1 MPLKIFGKQ
10 IEKNFTKNYHKHQS
24 AFTKSLFI
32 YDNILVAFESLHF
45 IQKHTG
51 NDDFMVIKLD
61 MSKTYDMVEWPYL
74 EAMMRT
80 MGFTKD

>member
-1 MPLKIFGKQ
+1 M
-10 IEKNFTKNYHKHQS
+10 
-24 AFTKSLFI
+24 
-32 YDNILVAFESLHF
+32 
-45 IQKHTG
+45 QKYNW

-80 MGFTKD
+80 MGFTK